1 VSNATLRLYSGSYTL
16 VKQFSSGPM
25 VKGWNRFSL
34 PLGWFKGLPNGLYHL
49 TLAASV
55 QASPARTRVFVLK

>member
-1 VSNATLRLYSGSYTL
+1 
-16 VKQFSSGPM
+16 M